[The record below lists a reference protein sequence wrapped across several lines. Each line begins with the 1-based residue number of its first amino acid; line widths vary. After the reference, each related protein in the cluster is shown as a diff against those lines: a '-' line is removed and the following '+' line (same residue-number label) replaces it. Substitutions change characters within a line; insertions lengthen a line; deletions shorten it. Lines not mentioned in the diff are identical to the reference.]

1 MRNVLTIAVAVVAAA
16 PVAAHHSDAGL
27 DMQSLVTLD
36 GTVVEY
42 NWRNPHV
49 YIVVDSL
56 DEQGR
61 TVRWSLQTSSTLTV
75 ARNGWTRDSLVP
87 GEGVTF
93 SAHPALDGRPYALLE
108 SIEKERGIPLGAE
121 FYANSGE
128 PRIAGRAITERA
140 TSLEGFWISDGDRLV
155 TTPAVSTVSFEHS

>member
-1 MRNVLTIAVAVVAAA
+1 MLTIGVAVATAA

-61 TVRWSLQTSSTLTV
+61 TVAPMRCSSRSRKKAVSRWARSFTLPRASRALRDPRSLR
-75 ARNGWTRDSLVP
+75 ARRASMVSGSPMVTGWL
-87 GEGVTF
+87 
-93 SAHPALDGRPYALLE
+93 
-108 SIEKERGIPLGAE
+108 
-121 FYANSGE
+121 
-128 PRIAGRAITERA
+128 
-140 TSLEGFWISDGDRLV
+140 

>member
-1 MRNVLTIAVAVVAAA
+1 MRNLLTLAVAVTIAA

-42 NWRNPHV
+42 NWRSPHV

-61 TVRWSLQTSSTLTV
+61 TVRGSLQTSSTLTL
-75 ARNGWTRDSLVP
+75 ARSGWTRDSLMP

-93 SAHPALDGRPYALLE
+93 SAHPALDGRPTIKAWLRRRPTT
-108 SIEKERGIPLGAE
+108 S
-121 FYANSGE
+121 F
-128 PRIAGRAITERA
+128 PRKTRSPPA
-140 TSLEGFWISDGDRLV
+140 SDGLFRG
-155 TTPAVSTVSFEHS
+155 

>member
-1 MRNVLTIAVAVVAAA
+1 MRNVLTIAVAVATAA

-27 DMQSLVTLD
+27 DMQSLVTLV

-61 TVRWSLQTSSTLTV
+61 TVRWSLQTSSTLTLG
-75 ARNGWTRDSLVP
+75 NGWTSRS
-87 GEGVTF
+87 
-93 SAHPALDGRPYALLE
+93 
-108 SIEKERGIPLGAE
+108 
-121 FYANSGE
+121 
-128 PRIAGRAITERA
+128 
-140 TSLEGFWISDGDRLV
+140 
-155 TTPAVSTVSFEHS
+155 